1 MYKWMYDRLKKE
13 YSKESKDD
21 LIQRILSAEEIE
33 TKDRCFAHECYA
45 GTTIADI
52 NELFLSLEDIK
63 TQFTYEKLNK
73 TLELFD
79 IANNRWKFIKS
90 ELRKIG
96 DDTRIEK
103 NLVNLKQR
111 ISNAQDDYD
120 SI

>member
-1 MYKWMYDRLKKE
+1 MLALCGGD
-13 YSKESKDD
+13 
-21 LIQRILSAEEIE
+21 
-33 TKDRCFAHECYA
+33 H
-45 GTTIADI
+45 
-52 NELFLSLEDIK
+52 
-63 TQFTYEKLNK
+63 EKLNK

-90 ELRKIG
+90 ELRKID

-103 NLVNLKQR
+103 NLVDLKQR

>member
-1 MYKWMYDRLKKE
+1 MYKWIYDRLKKE
-13 YSKESKDD
+13 YSKESKEN

-45 GTTIADI
+45 ETIIADI
-52 NELFLSLEDIK
+52 NELFSALEDIK

-73 TLELFD
+73 TLKLFD
-79 IANNRWKFIKS
+79 TANNGWQFIKS
-90 ELRKIG
+90 ELRKID
-96 DDTRIEK
+96 DDTRIAK
-103 NLVNLKQR
+103 NLVDLKQR